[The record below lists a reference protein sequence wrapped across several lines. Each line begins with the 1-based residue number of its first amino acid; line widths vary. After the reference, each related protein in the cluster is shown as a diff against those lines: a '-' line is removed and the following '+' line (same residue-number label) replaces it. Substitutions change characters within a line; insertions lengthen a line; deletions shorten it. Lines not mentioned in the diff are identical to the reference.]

1 MSTGRAEAVGLGL
14 ILAAAV
20 LWGMLGVF
28 SAGLL
33 RLGVGP
39 VEIAFWRALFGGA
52 AFLVHALAA
61 RRWRPLTRRGWLA
74 TTAFAAFGVSLFY
87 VSLVRAIDLGGVS
100 LAFVLLYTAPAWV
113 VLLAGPVL
121 GERATPLQWGLVAV
135 SVVGVALVS
144 ASRGTGIDPSPA
156 ALAWGLTS
164 GLAYASYYLWGKR
177 LLARQAPVQL
187 YGLALP
193 LGALGIAPFVTWSA
207 KPPAAWALLV
217 AAALVSTYAAYL
229 LYGLGVT
236 RAASSRA
243 VLVAT
248 VEPIVAGALAWA
260 VFGERMGTLGLAGAA
275 LVIAAAAGSGVRL
288 RRRPRAHVRGAGDA

>member
-1 MSTGRAEAVGLGL
+1 VSTGRAEAVGLGL

-52 AFLVHALAA
+52 AFLAHALMA
-61 RRWRPLTRRGWLA
+61 RRWRSLTPRGWLA
-74 TTAFAAFGVSLFY
+74 TMAFAAFGVSLFY

-121 GERATPLQWGLVAV
+121 GERATPVQWALVGV
-135 SVVGVALVS
+135 SVAGVALVS
-144 ASRGTGIDPSPA
+144 AARGAGIDPSPA
-156 ALAWGLTS
+156 ALAWGLTA
-164 GLAYASYYLWGKR
+164 GLTYASYYLWGKR

-193 LGALGIAPFVTWSA
+193 LGALGIAPFVSWSA

-229 LYGLGVT
+229 LYGLGLT

-260 VFGERMGTLGLAGAA
+260 VFGERMGPLGLVGAA
-275 LVIAAAAGSGVRL
+275 LVIVAAAGSGVPV
-288 RRRPRAHVRGAGDA
+288 RRRPRARVRGAGDA